1 MTADN
6 KSKMNLVSVQHSKDV
21 IPDFIPTISV
31 KKSQIESTM
40 DTNTLRS
47 SYTPTAGQRG
57 QLTYLH
63 LATNIEKVT
72 YALTD
77 RNGTFDIF
85 QLGTTNTLNRR
96 DEIIIQGNVREP
108 IHTILGTFG
117 VHNAGAGSYSAGSHT
132 ISWEVVKL

>member
-77 RNGTFDIF
+77 RN
-85 QLGTTNTLNRR
+85 
-96 DEIIIQGNVREP
+96 
-108 IHTILGTFG
+108 
-117 VHNAGAGSYSAGSHT
+117 
-132 ISWEVVKL
+132 

>member
-21 IPDFIPTISV
+21 VPDFIPTSTI
-31 KKSQIESTM
+31 KKSQIEATM
-40 DTNTLRS
+40 DTNTMRS

-57 QLTYLH
+57 VLTYLH

-72 YALTD
+72 FALTD
-77 RNGTFDIF
+77 RDGTFDIF

-96 DEIIIQGNVREP
+96 DEIILQGDVRKP
-108 IHTILGTFG
+108 IHVIKGTFG
-117 VHNAGAGSYSAGSHT
+117 VYNAGAGSYAAGSHT
-132 ISWEVVKL
+132 ISWEAIKL